1 MNNLMVFENHNVE
14 VFEFNGQVLFNP
26 YHVGECL
33 GLAESTVRR
42 AIQNMNKNQVV
53 KLTQSAVHNMNNLVI
68 PTSGKNFLTE
78 SGVYKLIFK
87 SRKKEAE
94 KFADWVTDEVLPAI
108 RKTGKYEMK
117 PQEQKLKTFRGVPVM
132 TVRDIMNLTNVPL
145 STVQWYTP
153 KVEYGRKI
161 LRFDEIRQFKEEN
174 GMDNHINMLTVL
186 DYHGVKTVMNLIGKS
201 EVFDSIKDK
210 FKADVLPTAPVKK
223 PEMSDAQ
230 RADLLLRTIPYL
242 DKKASQEL
250 AQQLV
255 SMLLGGAR

>member
-1 MNNLMVFENHNVE
+1 MNNLMVFENRNVE

-94 KFADWVTDEVLPAI
+94 KFADWVADEVLPTI
-108 RKTGKYEMK
+108 RKTGKYEVK
-117 PQEQKLKTFRGVPVM
+117 SQEQKLKTFQGVPVM
-132 TVRDIMNLTNVPL
+132 TIKDIAQLSNVPVN
-145 STVQWYTP
+145 SIHWYMP
-153 KVEYGRKI
+153 KVEYGCKI
-161 LRFDEIRQFKEEN
+161 LRGAEMRQFKEEN
-174 GMDNHINMLTVL
+174 GMNNCINILTVL
-186 DYHGVKTVMNLIGKS
+186 DYHGVRTVMNLSGKS

-210 FKADVLPTAPVKK
+210 FKADVLPTAPVEK

-255 SMLLGGAR
+255 SILLGGAR

>member
-33 GLAESTVRR
+33 GIKNVRDSIR
-42 AIQNMNKNQVV
+42 MFNKNQVV
-53 KLTQSAVHNMNNLVI
+53 KLTKSTVGLTDNLVI

-94 KFADWVTDEVLPAI
+94 KFADWVADEVLPAI

-117 PQEQKLKTFRGVPVM
+117 SQEQKLKTFRGVPVM
-132 TVRDIMNLTNVPL
+132 TVRDIMNLTNVPIN
-145 STVQWYTP
+145 SIHWYIP
-153 KVEYGRKI
+153 KVEYGCKI
-161 LRFDEIRQFKEEN
+161 LRGAEMRQFKEEN
-174 GMDNHINMLTVL
+174 GMSNCINILTIL